1 MQVTK
6 PPSLEASECLGGIRE
21 AITISIDVV
30 SFFAVFHKNVLAA
43 RVGST
48 VAKGAFM
55 QKFENGVFW
64 LLKGTEKGA
73 TLGGKISLFP
83 AL

>member
-1 MQVTK
+1 MSGIGGVLGYEFRM
-6 PPSLEASECLGGIRE
+6 SLAVPFVHVSLN
-21 AITISIDVV
+21 TPISIDVV

-64 LLKGTEKGA
+64 LFKGTEKVRLWG
-73 TLGGKISLFP
+73 
-83 AL
+83 